1 MSNHK
6 GHEGH
11 LFVPFVIFVVIKTYK
26 KELLP
31 CLDQI
36 SNP

>member
-11 LFVPFVIFVVIKTYK
+11 LLVPFVILVVIKTYE
-26 KELLP
+26 KELPL